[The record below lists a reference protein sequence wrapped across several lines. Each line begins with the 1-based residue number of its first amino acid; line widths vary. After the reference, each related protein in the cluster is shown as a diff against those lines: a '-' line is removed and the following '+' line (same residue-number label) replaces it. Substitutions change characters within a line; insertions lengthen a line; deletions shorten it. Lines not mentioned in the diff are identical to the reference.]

1 LEFNIEQFQNV
12 PGQGCSGKVNGK
24 AVIVGSRPWL
34 ESQGINTVVDWLPH
48 AEVERI
54 KKEGKSRVWAS
65 VDNHLACVLIVF
77 DALRPE
83 ARQSI
88 ADLSREARVKIVS
101 GDNAEAVGKIA
112 LELGVTEWLSDVTP
126 MQKAEEVK
134 RLKNQGFKVA
144 MVGDGVNDGPA
155 LALAD
160 VSFTLSS
167 GTDLAKEV
175 ASITLLHG
183 DLRQLMLALKMS
195 HHVMRII
202 KQNLFAAFFY
212 NTVSIPIAA
221 VGLLNPMV
229 AGLAMA
235 MSSVSV
241 VLNSLR
247 LKVLIFPE
255 GN

>member
-1 LEFNIEQFQNV
+1 
-12 PGQGCSGKVNGK
+12 
-24 AVIVGSRPWL
+24 L

-54 KKEGKSRVWAS
+54 KKEGRSRVWAS
-65 VDNHLACVLIVF
+65 VDNHLACVLIIY

-101 GDNAEAVGKIA
+101 GDNAEAVRKIA

-134 RLKNQGFKVA
+134 RLKTQGFKVA

-160 VSFTLSS
+160 VSFALSS

-195 HHVMRII
+195 HQVMRII

-221 VGLLNPMV
+221 LGLLNPMV

-247 LKVLIFPE
+247 LKVLISTD

>member
-1 LEFNIEQFQNV
+1 
-12 PGQGCSGKVNGK
+12 
-24 AVIVGSRPWL
+24 
-34 ESQGINTVVDWLPH
+34 
-48 AEVERI
+48 
-54 KKEGKSRVWAS
+54 
-65 VDNHLACVLIVF
+65 
-77 DALRPE
+77 
-83 ARQSI
+83 
-88 ADLSREARVKIVS
+88 
-101 GDNAEAVGKIA
+101 
-112 LELGVTEWLSDVTP
+112 
-126 MQKAEEVK
+126 
-134 RLKNQGFKVA
+134 
-144 MVGDGVNDGPA
+144 
-155 LALAD
+155 

-195 HHVMRII
+195 HQVMRII

-221 VGLLNPMV
+221 LGLLNPMV

-247 LKVLIFPE
+247 LKVLISPD